1 MRKVIKK
8 ARYDDAYE
16 LGKGEV
22 WRGFGILGEFGM
34 FVIAYGI
41 ASFGC
46 NLMPFTATF
55 LNILPF
61 ASNLYWEKTTDD
73 AFGMLQED
81 VSLDLSSEC
90 DVLMNDFY
98 SNVWDWQFIPS
109 AILGELVAYHKYE
122 IVRIRMHHMMKLCQY
137 QYGQQHIPLL
147 PPIWNSKYNSSLSIQ
162 QLFAMDCDEESSDSD
177 FHFDGVQWNQIT
189 QRQINIVCQYL
200 DANLVRKIQFLPI
213 QHRKEAEKWNQLMQ
227 NNKIAPHLRFK
238 INFYAIRGLPNSDD
252 DWINSYIECNF
263 QHNSFSLPQ
272 WQQSMDV
279 AVITT
284 SAMQMFDDIQH
295 KVMAIQQMLHYI
307 HVFKR
312 MQIKNCNTRD
322 MKEMNQTI
330 SETIAEIDQMGLNQE
345 FYQII
350 QFCGTQALKQ
360 LKATH
365 KTLFA
370 AHCTL
375 DDLDEAKWNE
385 LAQTKQILKDMKQ
398 AVYSI
403 PIHDIVALSQTVSHS
418 VQWLQNQLEKYK
430 TNQ

>member
-1 MRKVIKK
+1 MLLGRSFRAKSRGKHRGGIKRRDLNEK
-8 ARYDDAYE
+8 SDLNE
-16 LGKGEV
+16 KGEV

-252 DWINSYIECNF
+252 DWINSY
-263 QHNSFSLPQ
+263 
-272 WQQSMDV
+272 
-279 AVITT
+279 
-284 SAMQMFDDIQH
+284 
-295 KVMAIQQMLHYI
+295 
-307 HVFKR
+307 
-312 MQIKNCNTRD
+312 
-322 MKEMNQTI
+322 
-330 SETIAEIDQMGLNQE
+330 
-345 FYQII
+345 
-350 QFCGTQALKQ
+350 
-360 LKATH
+360 
-365 KTLFA
+365 
-370 AHCTL
+370 
-375 DDLDEAKWNE
+375 
-385 LAQTKQILKDMKQ
+385 
-398 AVYSI
+398 
-403 PIHDIVALSQTVSHS
+403 
-418 VQWLQNQLEKYK
+418 
-430 TNQ
+430 